1 MRLRSVPDLCVFYQ
15 KKRVY
20 LQGSA
25 RHDCNAILNPYAV
38 RQFMP
43 RSAAGLSVTEWS
55 GLKFAIGS
63 WRRGWRWR
71 RGCPTE
77 TPSPAFSSTWMI
89 QQLMIQ
95 VFRILIQSLQALN
108 CSTLKYCFAKFF
120 TNHKYSTIHSYLRC
134 VQEVLV
140 VPLLKMRRECSAV
153 GCQVELQVSMTT
165 MQQMNYKCDPDAFY
179 LEQTINR

>member
-1 MRLRSVPDLCVFYQ
+1 M
-15 KKRVY
+15 
-20 LQGSA
+20 QGSA

-43 RSAAGLSVTEWS
+43 RSAAGLSVTEWR

>member
-1 MRLRSVPDLCVFYQ
+1 
-15 KKRVY
+15 
-20 LQGSA
+20 
-25 RHDCNAILNPYAV
+25 
-38 RQFMP
+38 
-43 RSAAGLSVTEWS
+43 
-55 GLKFAIGS
+55 
-63 WRRGWRWR
+63 
-71 RGCPTE
+71 
-77 TPSPAFSSTWMI
+77 
-89 QQLMIQ
+89 MIQ

-165 MQQMNYKCDPDAFY
+165 MQQMNYKCNQFDLY
-179 LEQTINR
+179 LEQTVADMAE

>member
-1 MRLRSVPDLCVFYQ
+1 
-15 KKRVY
+15 
-20 LQGSA
+20 
-25 RHDCNAILNPYAV
+25 
-38 RQFMP
+38 MP

-120 TNHKYSTIHSYLRC
+120 TITSIPRFIFTLDASKKSWLFLSWRWEGNA
-134 VQEVLV
+134 
-140 VPLLKMRRECSAV
+140 LLWAARW
-153 GCQVELQVSMTT
+153 
-165 MQQMNYKCDPDAFY
+165 NYKSPWQPCNRWI
-179 LEQTINR
+179 INVIQLLYIWNKQSIADVTEWTFQRTRLKKCLKSNSSLIMFWSSSCIDHM